1 MKILLVDDNLLNQKL
16 SKVILESRGYEVDL
30 AHDGKDA
37 VEKVLGGSF
46 DIVFMDCRMPVMNG
60 LDATKKIRKENK
72 DTPIIAL
79 TLNDGPD
86 IREKCFKVGMNDFI
100 EKPFK
105 PEDILEMV
113 EKWVTH
119 KK

>member
-1 MKILLVDDNLLNQKL
+1 MKILLVEDNTLNQKL
-16 SKVILESRGYEVDL
+16 SKVILESKGYEVDL
-30 AHDGKDA
+30 AQDGKQA
-37 VEKVLGGSF
+37 VEMIQANSY

-60 LDATKKIRKENK
+60 LDATKKVRKEDK

-86 IREKCFKVGMNDFI
+86 MREKCFKVGMNDFV

-105 PEDILEMV
+105 PEDIIAMV
-113 EKWVTH
+113 DKWV
-119 KK
+119 KN